1 MKSPFVIG
9 GSIGVG
15 IVLVAAVA
23 SGLMWLSRP
32 ALSIPVGKPA
42 AFPSP
47 QGQLAPEGPAFG
59 PPPSGVDQAAQI
71 DLIRRTLDKPDLKL
85 TFDSIQ
91 GLANATGRSAAT
103 YVDAGGSR
111 YLIDLPTGRLA
122 EIDAGL
128 ASHPEVPATEVK
140 SMDELRSIAERF
152 AEANSSRLAELNP
165 SLTYEEGCKI
175 SLCFFRWDA
184 RDLPIDWS
192 STNWALM
199 PPFLQV
205 GLLTDGQVAA
215 YYNTLDLFEA
225 ALPVTAA
232 QPTPANAIGGGTVED
247 GPFSFDLRIIQ
258 DPSLRREPVAPSL
271 YSDLEGF
278 GSYMYWSYT
287 GSEVIGPVTTYWGT
301 EPQVDQL
308 LQATHALVQIGS
320 SGGRTGGILLP
331 GGSMMPGQSRA
342 GDRERLVLK
351 VTTPGGD
358 YGAVLLFTLKQGAD
372 GFEPADIS
380 VQVMGSK

>member
-32 ALSIPVGKPA
+32 ALSIPAGKPA

-47 QGQLAPEGPAFG
+47 QGQLAPEGPGFG

-71 DLIRRTLDKPDLKL
+71 DLIRRTLGKPDLKL

-91 GLANATGRSAAT
+91 NLANATGRSAAT
-103 YVDAGGSR
+103 YVDADGSR
-111 YLIDLPTGRLA
+111 YRIDLQTGRLA

-128 ASHPEVPATEVK
+128 ASHPEVPASQVK
-140 SMDELRSIAERF
+140 SMDELRNIAARF
-152 AEANSSRLAELNP
+152 AEANSSRLPELNP

-184 RDLPIDWS
+184 RNLPIDWS

-232 QPTPANAIGGGTVED
+232 QPTPAHAVGGGTVQD
-247 GPFSFDLRIIQ
+247 GPFSFDLRLIQ
-258 DPSLRREPVAPSL
+258 DPSLTQQPVAPSL

-287 GSEVIGPVTTYWGT
+287 GSEVIGPVTTYCGT

-320 SGGRTGGILLP
+320 RGGRTGGILLP

-342 GDRERLVLK
+342 GDRERVVLK
-351 VTTPGGD
+351 VTAPNGD

-372 GFEPADIS
+372 GFEPKDIS
-380 VQVMGSK
+380 VELMGSK